1 MLTKS
6 KKLEAFEEHACLTK
20 LLTSSEKNVL
30 FVFCPSSDHKGMA
43 QTRDIFRRIWITRR
57 TLHFCLCGLIAKGY
71 IERVEEEGG
80 VVMGFYRLTNKIFEE
95 VKE

>member
-30 FVFCPSSDHKGMA
+30 FVFCASSDHKGMA
-43 QTRDIFRRIWITRR
+43 QTKDIYNRICITRR

-71 IERVEEEGG
+71 IERVEEDGG
-80 VVMGFYRLTNKIFEE
+80 VVMGFYKLTNKIFEKVE
-95 VKE
+95 E